1 MEHFSDRTKI
11 MLGDGYERL
20 KSSRVAVFGIGGVGG
35 YAVEALARAGVGS
48 LVLVDSDRVSVSNIN
63 RQIIA
68 TADTVG
74 RYKTEVARERVLS
87 INPECKVET
96 HELFFSAENKDSFN
110 FSSYDFVIDAIDSL
124 SSKIELILAAKAKDT
139 KIISAMG
146 AGNKLD
152 PTRFKVA
159 DISKTAV
166 CPLARAVRV
175 ELRKRGV
182 NHLKVVF
189 SDEPAVTNV
198 DKPEDNTASGA
209 DKSKDTITS
218 NTKTRQKIGKT
229 EPLCSENEAKTTVT
243 PTPCN
248 EKSSEDV
255 SASSEKNITSSSVS
269 GEINENFLTE
279 KEKYDTRRAPGSV
292 SFVPSVMG
300 LILAGEVIKD
310 IALA

>member
-1 MEHFSDRTKI
+1 

-20 KSSRVAVFGIGGVGG
+20 PKARVAVFGVGGVGG

-48 LVLVDSDRVSVSNIN
+48 LVLVDSDTVSVSNIN

-74 RYKTEVARERVLS
+74 KYKTEAARERILS
-87 INPECKVET
+87 INPDCKVELHT
-96 HELFFSAENKDSFN
+96 VFFTKETKGEFD
-110 FSSYDFVIDAIDSL
+110 FSSYDYVIDAIDSL
-124 SSKIELILAAKAKDT
+124 SSKIELIMAARAAGA

-146 AGNKLD
+146 AGNKLN

-159 DISKTAV
+159 DISKTSV

-175 ELRKRGV
+175 ELRKRGI

-189 SDEPAVTNV
+189 SDEP
-198 DKPEDNTASGA
+198 PFINTVAQQIITA
-209 DKSKDTITS
+209 DTAPNRDTPPTTCI
-218 NTKTRQKIGKT
+218 
-229 EPLCSENEAKTTVT
+229 ENGSQE
-243 PTPCN
+243 PTPYDKN
-248 EKSSEDV
+248 GRNSVGEKQ
-255 SASSEKNITSSSVS
+255 
-269 GEINENFLTE
+269 
-279 KEKYDTRRAPGSV
+279 KYDTRRAPGSV

-310 IALA
+310 IALAQRLLSFVHR